1 MHLATSAWL
10 MYVFWIDGI
19 PFHTLIDL
27 LVTNLFYVHA
37 RHQMIEAA
45 RRDKN
50 GVLLSEPWSVG
61 HLLSD
66 AMSALCRSPNQ
77 PIRRSQEHQSMFLNI
92 SSQAEN
98 CEASVLEN
106 CFWPCINPSPKDLQA
121 L

>member
-1 MHLATSAWL
+1 

-66 AMSALCRSPNQ
+66 VTSASRGSLNQ
-77 PIRRSQEHQSMFLNI
+77 PIRRSEAFPEHSF
-92 SSQAEN
+92 AG
-98 CEASVLEN
+98 
-106 CFWPCINPSPKDLQA
+106 
-121 L
+121 